1 MAAHRQVAIDAVTR
15 APGSQPVKFI
25 SFSSAGN
32 FALKVADHMSDIKS
46 GQAFAEEYQ
55 NVF

>member
-1 MAAHRQVAIDAVTR
+1 VAAYRQVAIDAVTR